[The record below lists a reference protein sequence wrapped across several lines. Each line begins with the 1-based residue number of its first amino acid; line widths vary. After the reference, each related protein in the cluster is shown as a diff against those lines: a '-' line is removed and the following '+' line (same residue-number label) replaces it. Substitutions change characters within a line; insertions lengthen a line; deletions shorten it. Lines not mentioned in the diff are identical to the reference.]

1 MVINIYNKLIF
12 LIRFK
17 AKLSSIEEEQTSPF
31 GIKVVTCNEVVPC
44 EKSSN
49 ADIQREI
56 NGRCCDRYNPSENV
70 CRNFVLNQFDECL
83 NPVVGD
89 LGNEYN

>member
-1 MVINIYNKLIF
+1 MVITIYNKLIF
-12 LIRFK
+12 LIHFK
-17 AKLSSIEEEQTSPF
+17 AKLSSIEEEQISPF

-56 NGRCCDRYNPSENV
+56 DGRCCDLYNPSDV
-70 CRNFVLNQFDECL
+70 CRNFVLNQFGECL
-83 NPVVGD
+83 NPVDGN